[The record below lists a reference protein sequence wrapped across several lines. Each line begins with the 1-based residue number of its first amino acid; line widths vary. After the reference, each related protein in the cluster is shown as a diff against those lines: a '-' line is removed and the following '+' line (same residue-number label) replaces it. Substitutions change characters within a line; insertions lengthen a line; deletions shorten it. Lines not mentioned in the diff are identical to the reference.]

1 MKLLIIRHGD
11 PDYVNDSLTPKG
23 RREAELLAERLS
35 GLNISSFYCSP
46 LGRAQATAE
55 PTLRRYGAAAQ
66 TMDWLEEFSGYIK
79 DPETGDKRIP
89 WDLMPSYWTR
99 VPDYYDRSKWLK
111 TELFQSGNVEKRYG
125 EVCRGLDSLLES
137 HGYVREGSCYR
148 VERENRETAALFCH
162 FGVECVLLSHL
173 LGVSPLVLW
182 QGFVALPS
190 SVTTMITEER
200 EKGVAYFRCN
210 GFGDLSHLNAA
221 GEPASFAARFCETFS
236 DENERH

>member
-23 RREAELLAERLS
+23 RREAELLSERLS
-35 GLNISSFYCSP
+35 GLGISSFYCSP

-55 PTLRRYGAAAQ
+55 PTLRRYGAEAR
-66 TMDWLEEFSGYIK
+66 TMDWLEEFSGYIT
-79 DPETGDKRIP
+79 DPETGEKRIP
-89 WDLMPSYWTR
+89 WDLMPSCWTR

-137 HGYVREGSCYR
+137 CGYVREGSLYR
-148 VERENRETAALFCH
+148 VERENRETVALFCH

-173 LGVSPLVLW
+173 IGVSPLVLW

-200 EKGVAYFRCN
+200 EKGVACFRCN
-210 GFGDLSHLNAA
+210 GFGDLSHLYSA